1 MNNCML
7 VDTSKF
13 VVVVK
18 ANQPSVFGAKG
29 YISYLLQGKDG
40 VRSEYGIDEDAL
52 FIRDDGPRLPL
63 EPIKVV
69 ADGHGESEQLFERLL
84 WLLKS
89 DGDAARLKGHTRGE
103 ILELLRQD
111 LKRGLDK
118 KLWLCE
124 AIFLQPGQNFR
135 YVPAA
140 FPFIVPVVALGEV
153 AEMGDEGIPVG
164 QAVGADTLG
173 DTGSEDLLGASA
185 ADAEEEFYR
194 RAIDERARKGL
205 EARGGCR

>member
-1 MNNCML
+1 LVRGEQWRDPMNNCML

-89 DGDAARLKGHTRGE
+89 DGAEAWLKGNTRGE

-111 LKRGLDK
+111 LKR
-118 KLWLCE
+118 
-124 AIFLQPGQNFR
+124 
-135 YVPAA
+135 
-140 FPFIVPVVALGEV
+140 
-153 AEMGDEGIPVG
+153 
-164 QAVGADTLG
+164 
-173 DTGSEDLLGASA
+173 AST
-185 ADAEEEFYR
+185 R
-194 RAIDERARKGL
+194 SWGRARRSFCNR
-205 EARGGCR
+205 ARISATLRRRRR